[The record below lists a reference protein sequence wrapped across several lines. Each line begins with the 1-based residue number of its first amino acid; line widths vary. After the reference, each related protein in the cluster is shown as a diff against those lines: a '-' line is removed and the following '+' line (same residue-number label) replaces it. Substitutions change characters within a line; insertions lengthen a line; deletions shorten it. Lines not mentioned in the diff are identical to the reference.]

1 MEPVNLFKLASQQAN
16 WLSVRQAAVAGN
28 IANVNTPGYKA
39 VDVEPFEQVLDK
51 TRVTL
56 QATQVGHL
64 RGGATGDSFS
74 VKTSSDDVAMMPS
87 ENSVV
92 LENELMNAGEISR
105 SFELNT
111 AIVKAFHR
119 MVQMTVRT

>member
-74 VKTSSDDVAMMPS
+74 VKTNSDDVAMMPS

-119 MVQMTVRT
+119 MVLMTLRT

>member
-74 VKTSSDDVAMMPS
+74 VKTNSDDVAMMPS

-119 MVQMTVRT
+119 MILMTVRT

>member
-74 VKTSSDDVAMMPS
+74 VKTNSDDVAMMPS

-119 MVQMTVRT
+119 MITQVARG

>member
-74 VKTSSDDVAMMPS
+74 VKTNSDDVAMMPS

-119 MVQMTVRT
+119 MVLMTVRT

>member
-39 VDVEPFEQVLDK
+39 VDVEPFQQVLDK

-56 QATQVGHL
+56 AATQVGHI

-74 VKTSSDDVAMMPS
+74 VKTNTDDVALMPS

-92 LENELMNAGEISR
+92 LEKELMKGGEISR

-119 MVQMTVRT
+119 MILMTVRS

>member
-1 MEPVNLFKLASQQAN
+1 MSFAMGLGASLRALSAARLGIQTASQ
-16 WLSVRQAAVAGN
+16 N

-74 VKTSSDDVAMMPS
+74 VKTNSDDVAMMPS

-119 MVQMTVRT
+119 MVLMTVRT

>member
-51 TRVTL
+51 T
-56 QATQVGHL
+56 QVGHL

-74 VKTSSDDVAMMPS
+74 VKTNSDDVAMMPS

-119 MVQMTVRT
+119 MVLMTVRT